1 MNNSNKIKVSFLMAA
16 ITLILIFIYN
26 NRFEEKALVCAT
38 PDIIDFKNQQLN
50 KSVKMGRKLIKTLCA
65 SCHKLNKKLIGPAL
79 SKQDWDFNYFLEYTL
94 NENKLTENKD
104 VKALKINEEYLP
116 YKYDHSF
123 NQLSKENIK
132 VIFEYLNMVD
142 IN

>member
-1 MNNSNKIKVSFLMAA
+1 MNNSNKIKVSFLMAV

-26 NRFEEKALVCAT
+26 NRFEEKVLVCAT

-50 KSVKMGRKLIKTLCA
+50 KSVKMGRKLFKTLCA

>member
-1 MNNSNKIKVSFLMAA
+1 
-16 ITLILIFIYN
+16 
-26 NRFEEKALVCAT
+26 
-38 PDIIDFKNQQLN
+38 
-50 KSVKMGRKLIKTLCA
+50 MGRKLFKTLCA